1 MNKREI
7 FLIEHQGKTVIFAP
21 LKGIILEVREDEKK
35 EVGEL
40 LEHPGFSFEDLLEVF
55 PEIKKDRLMSQKTED
70 EPEKERTKEFCPTSA
85 ILFPTFNC
93 HLRCVYCYSEAGKQ
107 KVNMTWEIA
116 KAAIDFIVENTKQNE
131 EKECS
136 LEFHGGGE
144 PTWNWPVFQSS
155 LSYFQ
160 EHTRGNGLV
169 SKVNLVTNGMLSE
182 TQTDWIVKHNLRT
195 VQVSLDGMEE
205 IHDSQRPT
213 AGGDKSFAVVYRTI
227 RSFLAKGAE
236 VVIHS
241 VVTEIGVKRIPE
253 IVCFFGKN
261 FPGLTVQIEP
271 ACPCGRGLATGQ
283 QFPSPEIFAKG
294 FIEALD
300 IAKSFGID
308 LIYSGVS
315 SRLTEI
321 HRSFCG
327 VSEPNFVVTPEGF
340 ITACHEVADLTHPL
354 ADLFI
359 YGQWDKM
366 SGEFIVN
373 HQKIKDIKNLALE
386 GNSLCRDCFAQFY
399 CAGECL
405 AKNLSDK
412 IEKSSLSPDSRCR
425 INRELTKYYIFS
437 HLFSGKEEVRHE
449 RTISPC

>member
-1 MNKREI
+1 MNKREV
-7 FLIEHQGKTVIFAP
+7 FLVEYQGKNVIFAP
-21 LKGIILEVREDEKK
+21 LKGIILEVRDDEKN
-35 EVGEL
+35 EVDEL
-40 LEHPGFSFEDLLEVF
+40 LRHPEFSFEDLLGVF

-70 EPEKERTKEFCPTSA
+70 ESEKEKIREFCPTSA

-93 HLRCVYCYSEAGKQ
+93 HLRCIYCYSEAGEQ
-107 KVNMTWEIA
+107 KVNMSWEVA
-116 KAAIDFIVENTKQNE
+116 KAAIDFIVENTKQNK

-160 EHTRGNGLV
+160 ERTRMNGLV
-169 SKVNLVTNGMLSE
+169 PKVNLVTNGMLSE
-182 TQTDWIVKHNLRT
+182 MQIDWIVKHNLRT

-213 AGGDKSFAVVYRTI
+213 AGGGKSFAIVYRAI
-227 RSFLAKGAE
+227 NSFLTKGAE

-294 FIEALD
+294 FIESLD
-300 IAKSFGID
+300 IAKSFGIN

-327 VSEPNFVVTPEGF
+327 ASEPNFVVTPEGF
-340 ITACHEVADLTHPL
+340 ITACHEVAELNHPF
-354 ADLFI
+354 ANLFI
-359 YGQWDKM
+359 YGQWDKVRRK
-366 SGEFIVN
+366 FLVDN
-373 HQKIKDIKNLALE
+373 QKIEHLRNTAIE

-399 CAGECL
+399 CAGDCSV
-405 AKNLSDK
+405 KNLTDK
-412 IEKSSLSPDSRCR
+412 IEKDILSPNSRCR

-437 HLFSGKEEVRHE
+437 HLFGGEKGGAQ
-449 RTISPC
+449 